1 MDCVD
6 ICARSV
12 TSTHELFSHM
22 YGALEYVFLL
32 YSWDGWMLLLP
43 DVSKF
48 QLVTLGAGGSDPG
61 PN

>member
-1 MDCVD
+1 MNFFH
-6 ICARSV
+6 ICMV
-12 TSTHELFSHM
+12 HWNMFF
-22 YGALEYVFLL
+22 YC
-32 YSWDGWMLLLP
+32 MLLLP